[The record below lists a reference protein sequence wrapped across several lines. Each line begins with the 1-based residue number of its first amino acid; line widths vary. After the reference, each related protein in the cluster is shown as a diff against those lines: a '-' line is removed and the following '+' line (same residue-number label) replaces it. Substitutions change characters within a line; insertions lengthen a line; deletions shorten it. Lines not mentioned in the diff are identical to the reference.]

1 MRIRTMKKN
10 KIKVAK
16 EIPEQSCNVNPLTYL
31 RGVNKA
37 ITREIILKLGSLK
50 QPTRLVFY
58 YNLMIIWK
66 LNPR

>member
-58 YNLMIIWK
+58 NNLMIIWK

>member
-1 MRIRTMKKN
+1 MRICTMKKN

-16 EIPEQSCNVNPLTYL
+16 EIQEQSCNVNPLTYL

-58 YNLMIIWK
+58 NNLMIIWK